1 MNTIQKNLFAT
12 VAFVLWGLCACSGNG
27 DSNAVLTPETDSSG
41 GVGGDVENP
50 QSSSAAVK
58 ANWNYL
64 NVWANYREMTDP
76 RDGQVY
82 KMVKIGPFVVMAE
95 NLNYDMPSSF
105 CYDNLPD
112 NCGLYGRLYTWEAA
126 IQACPAGWHLPSA
139 DEWEALYAEMGR
151 TPSAMQAKG
160 FPEWSGATDAYGF
173 SALPA
178 GASANFDGLVAF
190 GLVGDVASFWS
201 ATEDYDSYAAL
212 GWFLDASDAHLFYN
226 VRKDSG
232 HSVRCLQDM

>member
-12 VAFVLWGLCACSGNG
+12 VAFVLWGLCACSGDG
-27 DSNAVLTPETDSSG
+27 DG
-41 GVGGDVENP
+41 ENP

-58 ANWNYL
+58 ANWSYL
-64 NVWANYREMTDP
+64 SVWADYREMTDP

-82 KMVKIGPFVVMAE
+82 KMVKIGSFVVMAE
-95 NLNYDMPSSF
+95 NLNYDMPSSY

-126 IQACPAGWHLPSA
+126 IQACPAGWHLPSS

-160 FPEWSGATDAYGF
+160 FPEWSDATDAYGF

-178 GASANFDGLVAF
+178 GRYDHFYGARFRN
-190 GLVGDVASFWS
+190 VGERAYFWS
-201 ATEDYDSYAAL
+201 ATAYSSNVLYY
-212 GWFLDASDAHLFYN
+212 WFLDASVAGGNSDNKGCGY
-226 VRKDSG
+226 
-232 HSVRCLQDM
+232 SVRCLQDL

>member
-12 VAFVLWGLCACSGNG
+12 VASVLWGLCACSGNG
-27 DSNAVLTPETDSSG
+27 DSNAVLPPETDSSG

-58 ANWNYL
+58 ANWSYL
-64 NVWANYREMTDP
+64 SDWADYREMTDP

-95 NLNYDMPSSF
+95 NLNYDMPSSY

-126 IQACPAGWHLPSA
+126 IQACPAGWHLPSG

-178 GASANFDGLVAF
+178 GAYYAGSFYC
-190 GLVGDVASFWS
+190 VGSSVLFWS
-201 ATEDYDSYAAL
+201 TTEYIDHDLYNWYLNA
-212 GWFLDASDAHLFYN
+212 GQELFYN
-226 VRKDSG
+226 GYRDEDYG
-232 HSVRCLQDM
+232 FAIRCLQDL

>member
-12 VAFVLWGLCACSGNG
+12 VAFVLWGLCACSG
-27 DSNAVLTPETDSSG
+27 D
-41 GVGGDVENP
+41 GDVENP

-58 ANWNYL
+58 ANWSYL
-64 NVWANYREMTDP
+64 SVWADYREMTDP

-95 NLNYDMPSSF
+95 NLNYDMPSSY

-126 IQACPAGWHLPSA
+126 IQACPAGWHLPSS

-160 FPEWSGATDAYGF
+160 FPEWSDATDAYGF

-178 GASANFDGLVAF
+178 GRYDYFHVYGA
-190 GLVGDVASFWS
+190 VGEGAYFWS
-201 ATEDYDSYAAL
+201 ATSPDGRNVVLNTWIL
-212 GWFLDASDAHLFYN
+212 GASVAGPNSDNKGCGY
-226 VRKDSG
+226 
-232 HSVRCLQDM
+232 SVRCLQDL

>member
-58 ANWNYL
+58 ANWSYL
-64 NVWANYREMTDP
+64 SVWANYREMTDP

-95 NLNYDMPSSF
+95 NLNYDMPSSY

-126 IQACPAGWHLPSA
+126 IQACPAGWHLPSG
-139 DEWEALYAEMGR
+139 DEWEALYAEMGG

-178 GASANFDGLVAF
+178 GFFEKIDGFAF
-190 GLVGDVASFWS
+190 FGRVGQFAYFWS
-201 ATEDYDSYAAL
+201 ATESYDGDGAFYWHL
-212 GWFLDASDAHLFYN
+212 PASDEGLDMY
-226 VRKDSG
+226 VKDRG
-232 HSVRCLQDM
+232 YSVRCLQDM

>member
-1 MNTIQKNLFAT
+1 MNTIQNNLFAT

-27 DSNAVLTPETDSSG
+27 DSNAVLPPETDSSG

-50 QSSSAAVK
+50 QSSSSSVK

-95 NLNYDMPSSF
+95 NLNYDMPSSY

-139 DEWEALYAEMGR
+139 DEWEALYAEMEWS
-151 TPSAMQAKG
+151 PSAMQAKG

-173 SALPA
+173 SALPIFA
-178 GASANFDGLVAF
+178 FAVSDEVAIIS
-190 GLVGDVASFWS
+190 LAIFWS
-201 ATEDYDSYAAL
+201 ATEDNDSNFAL
-212 GWFLDASDAHLFYN
+212 GWFLDASAAFLNFN
-226 VRKDSG
+226 GSKDDG
-232 HSVRCLQDM
+232 YSVRCLQDM

>member
-12 VAFVLWGLCACSGNG
+12 VAFVLWGLCACSG
-27 DSNAVLTPETDSSG
+27 D
-41 GVGGDVENP
+41 ENP

-58 ANWNYL
+58 ANWSYL
-64 NVWANYREMTDP
+64 SVWADYREMTDP

-95 NLNYDMPSSF
+95 NLNYDMPSSY

-126 IQACPAGWHLPSA
+126 IQACPAGWYLPSS
-139 DEWEALYAEMGR
+139 DEWKALYAEMGR

-160 FPEWSGATDAYGF
+160 FPEWSDATDAYGF

-178 GASANFDGLVAF
+178 GYYGGDIFRT
-190 GLVGDVASFWS
+190 VGSGAHFWS
-201 ATEDYDSYAAL
+201 ATEYYDSCCANL
-212 GWFLDASDAHLFYN
+212 WGLDAGNAYLYHYYKNGGFA
-226 VRKDSG
+226 
-232 HSVRCLQDM
+232 VRCLQDL

>member
-12 VAFVLWGLCACSGNG
+12 VASVLWGLCACSGNG
-27 DSNAVLTPETDSSG
+27 DSNAVLPPETDSSG

-58 ANWNYL
+58 ANWSYL
-64 NVWANYREMTDP
+64 SDWADYREMTDP

-95 NLNYDMPSSF
+95 NLNYDMPSSY

-126 IQACPAGWHLPSA
+126 IQACPAGWHLPSG

-151 TPSAMQAKG
+151 TLPPCRRRAFPNGPVPPTPTVFLPSLQA
-160 FPEWSGATDAYGF
+160 PTTLAASTA
-173 SALPA
+173 SAL
-178 GASANFDGLVAF
+178 AS
-190 GLVGDVASFWS
+190 S
-201 ATEDYDSYAAL
+201 
-212 GWFLDASDAHLFYN
+212 
-226 VRKDSG
+226 SG
-232 HSVRCLQDM
+232 VPLSTLTMTSTTGT

>member
-58 ANWNYL
+58 ANWSYL
-64 NVWANYREMTDP
+64 SVWANYREMTDP

-95 NLNYDMPSSF
+95 NLNYDMPSSY

-126 IQACPAGWHLPSA
+126 IQACPAGWHLPSG
-139 DEWEALYAEMGR
+139 DEWEALYAEMGGHPFR
-151 TPSAMQAKG
+151 H
-160 FPEWSGATDAYGF
+160 
-173 SALPA
+173 A
-178 GASANFDGLVAF
+178 GEGL
-190 GLVGDVASFWS
+190 S
-201 ATEDYDSYAAL
+201 
-212 GWFLDASDAHLFYN
+212 
-226 VRKDSG
+226 RM
-232 HSVRCLQDM
+232 VRCHRCLRFFCPPCWRSDLC

>member
-1 MNTIQKNLFAT
+1 MFAT

-27 DSNAVLTPETDSSG
+27 DSNAVLPPETDSSG

-58 ANWNYL
+58 ANWSYL
-64 NVWANYREMTDP
+64 SVWADYREMTDP

-95 NLNYDMPSSF
+95 NLNYDMPSSY

-112 NCGLYGRLYTWEAA
+112 NCGLYGRLYKWEAA
-126 IQACPAGWHLPSA
+126 IQACPAGWHLPSS

-151 TPSAMQAKG
+151 TSSAMQAKG
-160 FPEWSGATDAYGF
+160 FSEWSDATDAYGF

-178 GASANFDGLVAF
+178 GAYYAGSFYD
-190 GLVGDVASFWS
+190 VGSYAYFWS
-201 ATEDYDSYAAL
+201 ATESTSIYADRWYLPASGVNLGHYFYKSY
-212 GWFLDASDAHLFYN
+212 GY
-226 VRKDSG
+226 
-232 HSVRCLQDM
+232 SVRCLQDM